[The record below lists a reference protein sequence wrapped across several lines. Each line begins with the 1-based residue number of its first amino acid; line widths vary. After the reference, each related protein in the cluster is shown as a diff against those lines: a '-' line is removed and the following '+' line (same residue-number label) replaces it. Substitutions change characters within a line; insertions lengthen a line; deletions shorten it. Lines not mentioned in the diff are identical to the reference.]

1 MTAPGGAAPGAS
13 LLARTRRRL
22 ALGTLVVVGALVLA
36 LGAAT
41 ALIGTSILDQEVD
54 RALQAAATAYLGRLG
69 GETPS
74 DGGEAAEIRE
84 PQAAD
89 TFFLVLDASGSLVA
103 NPSGIALAS
112 LPDVAAVVAART
124 AGRDLRTVDLGGTRV
139 RLLTLPVAEDR
150 ATTGWLQTGIVLT
163 LRDRQAQGL
172 VLGIVLVGLL
182 GLAGA
187 GLATLWITGRALVS
201 IRAAFDTERRFV
213 ADASHE
219 IRTPAALIRSS
230 AEILQREEL
239 VAAPGRPLVDD
250 IVGEADRLG
259 RLVEDL
265 LALAAS
271 ERGTLAVE
279 TAPLDLVGLART
291 AVRRATPLADERGLR
306 LAGPGPAEP
315 AVAVLGDEDRLLQV
329 LLILLDNAFRHS
341 PPGGTVT
348 VAAARA
354 PRDRARIEVLD
365 EGPGVPPAM
374 REKVFEPFARMPA
387 SRSRADAGSGL
398 GLAIARRLVELHA
411 GTLTVGDGPG
421 GGARF
426 VLEMPA
432 RAHPE
437 PAATR
442 ARHADRV

>member
-150 ATTGWLQTGIVLT
+150 ATTGWLQTGIVL
-163 LRDRQAQGL
+163 
-172 VLGIVLVGLL
+172 VGLL

-187 GLATLWITGRALVS
+187 GLATLWITGRALVP